1 VRRDATRVQ
10 QTARLTDAFVVARLD
25 SKRRYGPGKWRLIQ
39 KDEELSKIL
48 HNRSNVDLKDKWRNL
63 HATGS
68 ERSSTPTIREREE
81 KQNAADGGGDVPST
95 SAKTSA
101 SSALKRR
108 KTDDAKTLGGIPASE
123 VPVDAPSFVQ
133 SGVGAPSVVTNQL
146 FGEVQKAKREAEI
159 AAEAAASAQAL
170 ADQAEKEAWEAEE
183 LASQLIA
190 EAQRQKDG
198 LPVVAP
204 DDNEV
209 VDVAAELLGQED

>member
-1 VRRDATRVQ
+1 M
-10 QTARLTDAFVVARLD
+10 
-25 SKRRYGPGKWRLIQ
+25 
-39 KDEELSKIL
+39 L

-68 ERSSTPTIREREE
+68 ERSSTPTIVREREE
-81 KQNAADGGGDVPST
+81 KQNAGDGGAVAST
-95 SAKTSA
+95 SAKTPTSN
-101 SSALKRR
+101 ALKRR
-108 KTDDAKTLGGIPASE
+108 KTDDAKTTLGAIPASE

-146 FGEVQKAKREAEI
+146 FGEVQKAKREAHF

-209 VDVAAELLGQED
+209 VDVAAELLQDD

>member
-1 VRRDATRVQ
+1 
-10 QTARLTDAFVVARLD
+10 
-25 SKRRYGPGKWRLIQ
+25 
-39 KDEELSKIL
+39 
-48 HNRSNVDLKDKWRNL
+48 
-63 HATGS
+63 
-68 ERSSTPTIREREE
+68 
-81 KQNAADGGGDVPST
+81 
-95 SAKTSA
+95 
-101 SSALKRR
+101 
-108 KTDDAKTLGGIPASE
+108 
-123 VPVDAPSFVQ
+123 VQ

>member
-1 VRRDATRVQ
+1 M
-10 QTARLTDAFVVARLD
+10 
-25 SKRRYGPGKWRLIQ
+25 
-39 KDEELSKIL
+39 L

-68 ERSSTPTIREREE
+68 ERSSTPTIVREREE
-81 KQNAADGGGDVPST
+81 KQNAGDGGAVAST
-95 SAKTSA
+95 SAKTPTSN
-101 SSALKRR
+101 ALKRR
-108 KTDDAKTLGGIPASE
+108 KTDDAKTIPASE

-133 SGVGAPSVVTNQL
+133 SGVGAPSVVTNHL
-146 FGEVQKAKREAEI
+146 FGEVQKAKREAHF

-209 VDVAAELLGQED
+209 VDVAAELLQED